1 MITTSSITEYHGDF
15 YFDNSLFPNPENTI
29 FSKKN
34 NMKILNPTIDKK
46 HNRNGYKKC

>member
-29 FSKKN
+29 FSKK
-34 NMKILNPTIDKK
+34 KYKNPKPHD
-46 HNRNGYKKC
+46 